1 MGRKNNI
8 LITGANGFVG
18 KALFTYVKDSHQ
30 YTVKGAVRKT
40 SQQDTSLFSVGDIDA
55 TTDWSN
61 ALLDKNVVVHIAA
74 RAHVINNLV
83 ADPIAE
89 YRRVNVDGTLNLAK
103 QAVSAGVK
111 RFIFISSIGVN
122 GGYQQIKPFLYS
134 DSPAPWDDYTKS
146 KYEAEIELWDISSRT
161 GMEVVVIRPPLVYGA
176 NAPGNFG
183 KLINAIVN
191 EHWLPLGGLID
202 NLRSFVAVDNLVD
215 LIVTCIDHPKAANQT
230 FLVSDDRDVSTTQ
243 LLRIMAHAFGKK
255 ARLIPI
261 PMSWIR
267 GVASLLGKKAV
278 ADRLCG
284 SLQVDITHTKE
295 TLGWKPPVTM
305 EQQLAKI
312 AASMQSSSRD
322 V

>member
-1 MGRKNNI
+1 MGRQNNI
-8 LITGANGFVG
+8 LITGSNGFVG
-18 KALFTYVKDSHQ
+18 RALFRYVKDNHQ
-30 YTVKGAVRKT
+30 YSVQGAVRKA

-55 TTDWSN
+55 TTDWSD
-61 ALLDKNVVVHIAA
+61 ALLNKDIVVHIAA
-74 RAHVINNLV
+74 RAHVMNDSNV
-83 ADPIAE
+83 DPIAE
-89 YRRVNVDGTLNLAK
+89 YRRVNVDGTLNLAR
-103 QAVSAGVK
+103 QAVTAGVK

-122 GGYQQIKPFLYS
+122 GGHQQSKPFLYS

-146 KYEAEIELWDISSRT
+146 KYEAEIELWGLSSRT
-161 GMEVVVIRPPLVYGA
+161 DMEVVVIRPPLVYGA

-191 EHWLPLGGLID
+191 ERWLPLGLID
-202 NLRSFVAVDNLVD
+202 NLRSFVAIDNLVD

-243 LLRIMAHAFGKK
+243 LLRMMAHAFGKK

-261 PMSWIR
+261 PMSCIR

-312 AASMQSSSRD
+312 AVSMSSQRD
-322 V
+322 A